1 MDNFDNTIDSLER
14 FKDKSLFYPVYGK
27 IIYLLKNNI

>member
-14 FKDKSLFYPVYGK
+14 FKDKSPVLSSLWK
-27 IIYLLKNNI
+27 NYLLIKNNI